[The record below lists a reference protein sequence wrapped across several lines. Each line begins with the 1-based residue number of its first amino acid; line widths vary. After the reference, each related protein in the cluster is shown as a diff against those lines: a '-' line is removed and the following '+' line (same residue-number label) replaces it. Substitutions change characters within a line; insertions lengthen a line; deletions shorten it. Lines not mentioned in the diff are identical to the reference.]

1 MQHIWPLLIF
11 LSFNVKKIFKTNN
24 NLPGLIESICKH
36 FGLYHLKMI
45 FTTRICL
52 HCEVAETA
60 ILFPKR
66 LCLNNNMSFLANP
79 CIHWF
84 HSFMKINCFLLLLEI
99 ESSDHICEQE
109 EIAPMHCNEL
119 KTEMLNFR
127 KSISPF
133 LIFISKWNMSCHAWK
148 NVTHCWLPVR
158 H

>member
-109 EIAPMHCNEL
+109 EIAPMNWKRKCWILGNPFHLFWYSSQNETCL
-119 KTEMLNFR
+119 ATRKKRNILLVACKTLN
-127 KSISPF
+127 
-133 LIFISKWNMSCHAWK
+133 
-148 NVTHCWLPVR
+148 V
-158 H
+158 